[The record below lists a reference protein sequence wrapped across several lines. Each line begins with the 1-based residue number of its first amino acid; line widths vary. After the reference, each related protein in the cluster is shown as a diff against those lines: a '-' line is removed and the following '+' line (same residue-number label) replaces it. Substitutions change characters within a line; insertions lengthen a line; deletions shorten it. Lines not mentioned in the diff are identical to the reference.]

1 MSTVQHELGTVEGL
15 NATTS
20 LTDLERQIVEAG
32 ETIRNRTIKPH
43 EDLAIDDQIIPRL
56 RLVDYR
62 FAEKSLP
69 YLHTV
74 TRDYFHMPIETTF
87 NWDEVAD
94 RLGIDEKGDWF
105 IVAFR
110 SVRKPSADTQA
121 LYNADAL
128 AHQEAIESGGLLKYW
143 YGTLNELRQC
153 LAMCIWSNRQFAR
166 AATVKPLHIQAVS
179 LTRQM
184 YESYTL
190 ERYRLIK
197 HKGEAKFQIERLE
210 ECHRTTA

>member
-62 FAEKSLP
+62 FAEKKF
-69 YLHTV
+69 TV
-74 TRDYFHMPIETTF
+74 PSYRHS
-87 NWDEVAD
+87 
-94 RLGIDEKGDWF
+94 
-105 IVAFR
+105 